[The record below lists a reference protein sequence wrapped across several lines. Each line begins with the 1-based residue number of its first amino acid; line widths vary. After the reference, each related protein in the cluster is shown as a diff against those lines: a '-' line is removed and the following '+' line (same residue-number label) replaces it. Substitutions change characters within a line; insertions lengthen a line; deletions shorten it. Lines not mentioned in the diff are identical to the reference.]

1 MENQY
6 IICVQ
11 CGCSFTV
18 EESDYISSSTA
29 SIQCPECGRLNF
41 CSAVELDGLVIEDLE
56 VDPDATD
63 ETDEIYI
70 EGYLSNDLVLDSQN
84 KDDQSEFKKIGV
96 AKRKRVVPKMPMFQ
110 YRRAIAK
117 SLPLDINRGGY
128 RTKTE
133 EEEFMEDDF
142 TIEDAEQ

>member
-1 MENQY
+1 MKNQC
-6 IICVQ
+6 IVCVQ
-11 CGCSFTV
+11 CGRSFTV

-84 KDDQSEFKKIGV
+84 KDHQSEFKKIGV